1 MITIFNPEE
10 QKWPIKVW
18 LENEEQIGE
27 DCLQQAK
34 NLSNLPFLHQWVVL
48 MPDTHSGYGMPI
60 GGVIA
65 AEKVIIP
72 NAVGV
77 DIGCG
82 MSFVQTNIP
91 VERLIEIE
99 TPNGKLAQAIAGDI
113 LRNIPTGFEHHK
125 KKQQCE
131 SVARFLE
138 GMTPEEKDT
147 MPQELMKEL
156 DDAAYQ
162 VGTLIGNT
170 IDFIV
175 NDVELL
181 RYFAISFATA
191 ISAAIGAFGWVTLV
205 FAIME
210 KTAKQKILTE
220 IQEDWSLADLPEK
233 EKPQKPF
240 SRVEV
245 IIGIIFTVLF
255 IILVNQYSQLLGFYY
270 TLDGSI
276 QEMIP
281 LLNQEVFR
289 SYLPYING
297 MLVLQLLFSA
307 SKLVFRK
314 WTYPVATANLI
325 LNVLS
330 FVLLWFILQDKAI
343 LNPELVTKIGE
354 ATDGQRVLNTAFNS
368 IKAVFLFIFLLDS
381 FEGFHDAY
389 KNSKKPA

>member
-1 MITIFNPEE
+1 ME
-10 QKWPIKVW
+10 
-18 LENEEQIGE
+18 
-27 DCLQQAK
+27 LQER
-34 NLSNLPFLHQWVVL
+34 
-48 MPDTHSGYGMPI
+48 Y
-60 GGVIA
+60 IA
-65 AEKVIIP
+65 AGLKHIPPTEKDGVEKAMRRII
-72 NAVGV
+72 A
-77 DIGCG
+77 
-82 MSFVQTNIP
+82 
-91 VERLIEIE
+91 ERLQERGNASEE
-99 TPNGKLAQAIAGDI
+99 TEREVLRGLGSPRILAEKQ
-113 LRNIPTGFEHHK
+113 LREPPHLVGPELYGTYFLIVK
-125 KKQQCE
+125 IVMI
-131 SVARFLE
+131 VA
-138 GMTPEEKDT
+138 
-147 MPQELMKEL
+147 
-156 DDAAYQ
+156 
-162 VGTLIGNT
+162 VIGTLIGNT
-170 IDFIV
+170 VDFIV

-191 ISAAIGAFGWVTLV
+191 VSAAIGAFGWVTLV

-240 SRVEV
+240 SRVGV

-281 LLNQEVFR
+281 MLNQEVFR

-330 FVLLWFILQDKAI
+330 FVLLWFILQDTAI

-381 FEGFHDAY
+381 FEGFRDAY

>member
-1 MITIFNPEE
+1 ME
-10 QKWPIKVW
+10 
-18 LENEEQIGE
+18 
-27 DCLQQAK
+27 LQER
-34 NLSNLPFLHQWVVL
+34 
-48 MPDTHSGYGMPI
+48 Y
-60 GGVIA
+60 IA
-65 AEKVIIP
+65 AGLKHIPPTEKDEVEKAMRRII
-72 NAVGV
+72 A
-77 DIGCG
+77 
-82 MSFVQTNIP
+82 
-91 VERLIEIE
+91 ERLQERGDSSEE
-99 TPNGKLAQAIAGDI
+99 TEREVLRGLGSPRILAEKQ
-113 LRNIPTGFEHHK
+113 LREPPHLIGPELYGTYMLIVK
-125 KKQQCE
+125 IVMT
-131 SVARFLE
+131 VA
-138 GMTPEEKDT
+138 
-147 MPQELMKEL
+147 
-156 DDAAYQ
+156 
-162 VGTLIGNT
+162 VIGTLIGNT
-170 IDFIV
+170 VDFIV
-175 NDVELL
+175 NGETIL
-181 RYFAISFATA
+181 RYIAQSFAAA
-191 ISAAIGAFGWVTLV
+191 IGVAIGAFGWVTLV

-210 KTAKQKILTE
+210 RTAKQKILTE

-233 EKPQKPF
+233 EVPQKPF
-240 SRVEV
+240 NKVGV

-281 LLNQEVFR
+281 MLNQEVFR

-330 FVLLWFILQDKAI
+330 FVLLWFILQDTAI

>member
-1 MITIFNPEE
+1 ME
-10 QKWPIKVW
+10 
-18 LENEEQIGE
+18 
-27 DCLQQAK
+27 LQER
-34 NLSNLPFLHQWVVL
+34 
-48 MPDTHSGYGMPI
+48 Y
-60 GGVIA
+60 IA
-65 AEKVIIP
+65 AGLKHIPPTEKDGVEKAMRRII
-72 NAVGV
+72 A
-77 DIGCG
+77 
-82 MSFVQTNIP
+82 
-91 VERLIEIE
+91 ERLQERGNASEE
-99 TPNGKLAQAIAGDI
+99 TEREVLRGLGSPRILAEKQ
-113 LRNIPTGFEHHK
+113 LREPPHLIGPELYGTYFLIVK
-125 KKQQCE
+125 IVMI
-131 SVARFLE
+131 VA
-138 GMTPEEKDT
+138 
-147 MPQELMKEL
+147 
-156 DDAAYQ
+156 
-162 VGTLIGNT
+162 VIGTLIGNT
-170 IDFIV
+170 VDFIV

-240 SRVEV
+240 SRVGV

-281 LLNQEVFR
+281 MLNQEVFR

-330 FVLLWFILQDKAI
+330 FVLLWFILQDAAI
-343 LNPELVTKIGE
+343 LNPELVTKIAE
-354 ATDGQRVLNTAFNS
+354 ATDGQRVLDTAFNS

>member
-1 MITIFNPEE
+1 ME
-10 QKWPIKVW
+10 
-18 LENEEQIGE
+18 
-27 DCLQQAK
+27 LQER
-34 NLSNLPFLHQWVVL
+34 
-48 MPDTHSGYGMPI
+48 Y
-60 GGVIA
+60 IA
-65 AEKVIIP
+65 AGLKHIPLAEKEEVEKAMRRII
-72 NAVGV
+72 A
-77 DIGCG
+77 
-82 MSFVQTNIP
+82 
-91 VERLIEIE
+91 ERLQERGNASEE
-99 TPNGKLAQAIAGDI
+99 TEREVLRGLGSPRILAEKQ
-113 LRNIPTGFEHHK
+113 LREPPHLIGPELYGTYFLIVK
-125 KKQQCE
+125 IVMI
-131 SVARFLE
+131 VA
-138 GMTPEEKDT
+138 
-147 MPQELMKEL
+147 
-156 DDAAYQ
+156 
-162 VGTLIGNT
+162 VIGTLIGNT
-170 IDFIV
+170 VDFIV

-240 SRVEV
+240 SRVGV

-281 LLNQEVFR
+281 MLNQEVFR

-330 FVLLWFILQDKAI
+330 FVLLWFILQDTAI

>member
-1 MITIFNPEE
+1 ME
-10 QKWPIKVW
+10 
-18 LENEEQIGE
+18 
-27 DCLQQAK
+27 LQER
-34 NLSNLPFLHQWVVL
+34 
-48 MPDTHSGYGMPI
+48 Y
-60 GGVIA
+60 IA
-65 AEKVIIP
+65 AGLKHIPPTEKDGVEKAMRRII
-72 NAVGV
+72 A
-77 DIGCG
+77 
-82 MSFVQTNIP
+82 
-91 VERLIEIE
+91 ERLQERGNASEE
-99 TPNGKLAQAIAGDI
+99 TEREVLRGLGSPRILAEKQ
-113 LRNIPTGFEHHK
+113 LREPPHLIGPELYGTYFLIVK
-125 KKQQCE
+125 IVMI
-131 SVARFLE
+131 VA
-138 GMTPEEKDT
+138 
-147 MPQELMKEL
+147 
-156 DDAAYQ
+156 
-162 VGTLIGNT
+162 VIGTLIGNT
-170 IDFIV
+170 VDFIV

-191 ISAAIGAFGWVTLV
+191 ISAAIGAFGWVTPV

-240 SRVEV
+240 SRVGV

-281 LLNQEVFR
+281 MLNQEVFR

-330 FVLLWFILQDKAI
+330 FVLLWFILQDTAI

>member
-1 MITIFNPEE
+1 ME
-10 QKWPIKVW
+10 
-18 LENEEQIGE
+18 
-27 DCLQQAK
+27 LQER
-34 NLSNLPFLHQWVVL
+34 
-48 MPDTHSGYGMPI
+48 Y
-60 GGVIA
+60 IA
-65 AEKVIIP
+65 AGLKHIPPTEKD
-72 NAVGV
+72 G
-77 DIGCG
+77 
-82 MSFVQTNIP
+82 
-91 VERLIEIE
+91 VERAMRRIIAERLQERGDASEETEREVLRGLGSPRLLAEKQLKEPPHLIGPELYGTYMLIVKIVM
-99 TPNGKLAQAIAGDI
+99 T
-113 LRNIPTGFEHHK
+113 
-125 KKQQCE
+125 
-131 SVARFLE
+131 VA
-138 GMTPEEKDT
+138 
-147 MPQELMKEL
+147 
-156 DDAAYQ
+156 
-162 VGTLIGNT
+162 VIGTLIGNT
-170 IDFIV
+170 VDFIV
-175 NDVELL
+175 NGETIL
-181 RYFAISFATA
+181 RYIAQSFAAA
-191 ISAAIGAFGWVTLV
+191 IGVAIGAFGWVTLV

-240 SRVEV
+240 SRVGV

-281 LLNQEVFR
+281 MLNQEVFR

-330 FVLLWFILQDKAI
+330 FVLLWFILQDTAI

>member
-1 MITIFNPEE
+1 ME
-10 QKWPIKVW
+10 
-18 LENEEQIGE
+18 
-27 DCLQQAK
+27 LQER
-34 NLSNLPFLHQWVVL
+34 
-48 MPDTHSGYGMPI
+48 Y
-60 GGVIA
+60 IA
-65 AEKVIIP
+65 AGLKHIPPTEKDGVEKAMRRII
-72 NAVGV
+72 A
-77 DIGCG
+77 
-82 MSFVQTNIP
+82 
-91 VERLIEIE
+91 ERLQERGNASEE
-99 TPNGKLAQAIAGDI
+99 TEREVLRGLGSPRILAEKQ
-113 LRNIPTGFEHHK
+113 LREPPHLIGPELYGTYMLIVK
-125 KKQQCE
+125 IVMT
-131 SVARFLE
+131 VA
-138 GMTPEEKDT
+138 
-147 MPQELMKEL
+147 
-156 DDAAYQ
+156 
-162 VGTLIGNT
+162 VIGTLIGNT
-170 IDFIV
+170 VDFIV
-175 NDVELL
+175 NGETIL
-181 RYFAISFATA
+181 RYIAQSFAAA
-191 ISAAIGAFGWVTLV
+191 IGVAIGAFGWVTLV

-210 KTAKQKILTE
+210 RTAKQKILTE

-233 EKPQKPF
+233 EVPQKPF
-240 SRVEV
+240 NKVGV

-281 LLNQEVFR
+281 MLNQEVFR

-330 FVLLWFILQDKAI
+330 FVLLWFILQDTAI

-354 ATDGQRVLNTAFNS
+354 AADGQRVLNTAFNS

>member
-1 MITIFNPEE
+1 ME
-10 QKWPIKVW
+10 
-18 LENEEQIGE
+18 
-27 DCLQQAK
+27 LQER
-34 NLSNLPFLHQWVVL
+34 
-48 MPDTHSGYGMPI
+48 Y
-60 GGVIA
+60 IA
-65 AEKVIIP
+65 AGLKHIPLAEKEEVEKAMRRII
-72 NAVGV
+72 A
-77 DIGCG
+77 
-82 MSFVQTNIP
+82 
-91 VERLIEIE
+91 ERLQERGDPSEE
-99 TPNGKLAQAIAGDI
+99 TEREVLRGLGSPRLLA
-113 LRNIPTGFEHHK
+113 E
-125 KKQQCE
+125 KQLKE
-131 SVARFLE
+131 PPHLIGPELYGTYMLIVKIVMTVA
-138 GMTPEEKDT
+138 
-147 MPQELMKEL
+147 
-156 DDAAYQ
+156 
-162 VGTLIGNT
+162 VIGTLIGNT
-170 IDFIV
+170 VDFIV
-175 NDVELL
+175 NGETIL
-181 RYFAISFATA
+181 RYIAQSFAAA
-191 ISAAIGAFGWVTLV
+191 IGVAIGAFGWVTLV

-210 KTAKQKILTE
+210 RTAKQKILTE

-233 EKPQKPF
+233 EVPQKPF
-240 SRVEV
+240 NKVGV

-255 IILVNQYSQLLGFYY
+255 LVLVNQYSQLLGFYY

-281 LLNQEVFR
+281 MLNQEVFR

-330 FVLLWFILQDKAI
+330 FVLLWFILQDTAI

-381 FEGFHDAY
+381 FEGFRDAY

>member
-1 MITIFNPEE
+1 ME
-10 QKWPIKVW
+10 
-18 LENEEQIGE
+18 
-27 DCLQQAK
+27 LQER
-34 NLSNLPFLHQWVVL
+34 
-48 MPDTHSGYGMPI
+48 Y
-60 GGVIA
+60 IA
-65 AEKVIIP
+65 AGLKHIPLAEKEEVEKAMRRII
-72 NAVGV
+72 A
-77 DIGCG
+77 
-82 MSFVQTNIP
+82 
-91 VERLIEIE
+91 ERLQERGDPSEE
-99 TPNGKLAQAIAGDI
+99 TEREVLRGLGSPRLLA
-113 LRNIPTGFEHHK
+113 E
-125 KKQQCE
+125 KQLKE
-131 SVARFLE
+131 PPHLIGPELYGTYMLIVKIVMTVA
-138 GMTPEEKDT
+138 
-147 MPQELMKEL
+147 
-156 DDAAYQ
+156 
-162 VGTLIGNT
+162 VIGTLIGNT
-170 IDFIV
+170 VDFIV
-175 NDVELL
+175 NGETIL
-181 RYFAISFATA
+181 RYIAQSFAAA
-191 ISAAIGAFGWVTLV
+191 IGVAIGAFGWVTLV

-240 SRVEV
+240 SRVGV

-281 LLNQEVFR
+281 MLNQEVFR

-330 FVLLWFILQDKAI
+330 FVLLWFILQDTAI

>member
-1 MITIFNPEE
+1 MRRIIAERLQERGDPSEE
-10 QKWPIKVW
+10 T
-18 LENEEQIGE
+18 ERE
-27 DCLQQAK
+27 
-34 NLSNLPFLHQWVVL
+34 VL
-48 MPDTHSGYGMPI
+48 RGLGSPRLL
-60 GGVIA
+60 
-65 AEKVIIP
+65 AEKQLKEPPHLIGPELYGTYMLIVKIVMTVAVI
-72 NAVGV
+72 
-77 DIGCG
+77 
-82 MSFVQTNIP
+82 
-91 VERLIEIE
+91 
-99 TPNGKLAQAIAGDI
+99 
-113 LRNIPTGFEHHK
+113 
-125 KKQQCE
+125 
-131 SVARFLE
+131 
-138 GMTPEEKDT
+138 
-147 MPQELMKEL
+147 
-156 DDAAYQ
+156 
-162 VGTLIGNT
+162 GTLIGNT
-170 IDFIV
+170 VDFIV
-175 NDVELL
+175 NGETIL
-181 RYFAISFATA
+181 RYIAQSFAAA
-191 ISAAIGAFGWVTLV
+191 IGVAIGAFGWVTLV

-210 KTAKQKILTE
+210 RTAKQKILTE

-233 EKPQKPF
+233 EVPQKPF
-240 SRVEV
+240 NKVGV

-281 LLNQEVFR
+281 MLNQEVFR

-330 FVLLWFILQDKAI
+330 FVLLWFILQDTAI

>member
-1 MITIFNPEE
+1 ME
-10 QKWPIKVW
+10 
-18 LENEEQIGE
+18 
-27 DCLQQAK
+27 LQER
-34 NLSNLPFLHQWVVL
+34 
-48 MPDTHSGYGMPI
+48 Y
-60 GGVIA
+60 IA
-65 AEKVIIP
+65 AGLKHIPPTEKDGVEKAMRRII
-72 NAVGV
+72 A
-77 DIGCG
+77 
-82 MSFVQTNIP
+82 
-91 VERLIEIE
+91 ERLQERGNASEE
-99 TPNGKLAQAIAGDI
+99 TEREVLRGLGSPRILAEKQ
-113 LRNIPTGFEHHK
+113 LREPPHLIGPELYGTYFLIVK
-125 KKQQCE
+125 IVMI
-131 SVARFLE
+131 VA
-138 GMTPEEKDT
+138 
-147 MPQELMKEL
+147 
-156 DDAAYQ
+156 
-162 VGTLIGNT
+162 VIGTLIGNT
-170 IDFIV
+170 VDFIV

-240 SRVEV
+240 SIVGV

-281 LLNQEVFR
+281 MLNQEVFR
-289 SYLPYING
+289 TYLPYING

-330 FVLLWFILQDKAI
+330 FVLLWFILQDTAI
-343 LNPELVTKIGE
+343 LNPELVTKIAE

>member
-1 MITIFNPEE
+1 VEKAMRRIIAERLQERGDPSEE
-10 QKWPIKVW
+10 T
-18 LENEEQIGE
+18 ERE
-27 DCLQQAK
+27 
-34 NLSNLPFLHQWVVL
+34 VL
-48 MPDTHSGYGMPI
+48 RGLGSPRLL
-60 GGVIA
+60 
-65 AEKVIIP
+65 AEKQLKEPPHLIGPELYGTYMLIVKIVMTVAVI
-72 NAVGV
+72 
-77 DIGCG
+77 
-82 MSFVQTNIP
+82 
-91 VERLIEIE
+91 
-99 TPNGKLAQAIAGDI
+99 
-113 LRNIPTGFEHHK
+113 
-125 KKQQCE
+125 
-131 SVARFLE
+131 
-138 GMTPEEKDT
+138 
-147 MPQELMKEL
+147 
-156 DDAAYQ
+156 
-162 VGTLIGNT
+162 GTLIGNT
-170 IDFIV
+170 VDFIV
-175 NDVELL
+175 NGETIL
-181 RYFAISFATA
+181 RYIAQSFAAA
-191 ISAAIGAFGWVTLV
+191 IGVAIGAFGWVTLV

-210 KTAKQKILTE
+210 RTAKQKILTE

-233 EKPQKPF
+233 EVPQKPF
-240 SRVEV
+240 NKVGV

-281 LLNQEVFR
+281 MLNQEVFR

-330 FVLLWFILQDKAI
+330 FVLLWFILQDTAI

-381 FEGFHDAY
+381 FEGFHDAS

>member
-1 MITIFNPEE
+1 ME
-10 QKWPIKVW
+10 
-18 LENEEQIGE
+18 
-27 DCLQQAK
+27 LQER
-34 NLSNLPFLHQWVVL
+34 
-48 MPDTHSGYGMPI
+48 Y
-60 GGVIA
+60 IA
-65 AEKVIIP
+65 AGLKHIPPTEKDGVEKAMRRII
-72 NAVGV
+72 A
-77 DIGCG
+77 
-82 MSFVQTNIP
+82 
-91 VERLIEIE
+91 ERLQERGNASEE
-99 TPNGKLAQAIAGDI
+99 TEREVLRGLGSPRILAEKQ
-113 LRNIPTGFEHHK
+113 LREPPHLIGPELYGTYFLIVK
-125 KKQQCE
+125 IVMI
-131 SVARFLE
+131 VA
-138 GMTPEEKDT
+138 
-147 MPQELMKEL
+147 
-156 DDAAYQ
+156 
-162 VGTLIGNT
+162 VIGTLIGNT
-170 IDFIV
+170 VDFIV

-240 SRVEV
+240 NKVGV

-281 LLNQEVFR
+281 MLNQEVFR

-330 FVLLWFILQDKAI
+330 FVLLWFILQDTAI

>member
-1 MITIFNPEE
+1 ME
-10 QKWPIKVW
+10 
-18 LENEEQIGE
+18 
-27 DCLQQAK
+27 LQER
-34 NLSNLPFLHQWVVL
+34 
-48 MPDTHSGYGMPI
+48 Y
-60 GGVIA
+60 IA
-65 AEKVIIP
+65 AGLKHIPPTEKDGVEKAMRRII
-72 NAVGV
+72 A
-77 DIGCG
+77 
-82 MSFVQTNIP
+82 
-91 VERLIEIE
+91 ERLQERGDPSEE
-99 TPNGKLAQAIAGDI
+99 TEREVLRGLGSPRLLA
-113 LRNIPTGFEHHK
+113 E
-125 KKQQCE
+125 KQLKE
-131 SVARFLE
+131 PPHLIGPELYGTYMLIVKIVMTVA
-138 GMTPEEKDT
+138 
-147 MPQELMKEL
+147 
-156 DDAAYQ
+156 
-162 VGTLIGNT
+162 VIGTLIGNT
-170 IDFIV
+170 VDFIV
-175 NDVELL
+175 NGETIL
-181 RYFAISFATA
+181 RYIAQSFAAA
-191 ISAAIGAFGWVTLV
+191 IGVAIGAFGWVTLV

-210 KTAKQKILTE
+210 RTAKQKILTE

-233 EKPQKPF
+233 EVPQKPF
-240 SRVEV
+240 NKVGV

-281 LLNQEVFR
+281 MLNQEVFR

-330 FVLLWFILQDKAI
+330 FVLLWFILQDTAI

>member
-1 MITIFNPEE
+1 ME
-10 QKWPIKVW
+10 
-18 LENEEQIGE
+18 
-27 DCLQQAK
+27 LQER
-34 NLSNLPFLHQWVVL
+34 
-48 MPDTHSGYGMPI
+48 Y
-60 GGVIA
+60 IA
-65 AEKVIIP
+65 AGLKHIPPTEKDGVKKAMRRII
-72 NAVGV
+72 A
-77 DIGCG
+77 
-82 MSFVQTNIP
+82 
-91 VERLIEIE
+91 ERLQERGNASEE
-99 TPNGKLAQAIAGDI
+99 TEREVLRGLGSPRILAEKQ
-113 LRNIPTGFEHHK
+113 LREPPHLIGPELYGTYFLIVK
-125 KKQQCE
+125 IVMI
-131 SVARFLE
+131 VA
-138 GMTPEEKDT
+138 
-147 MPQELMKEL
+147 
-156 DDAAYQ
+156 
-162 VGTLIGNT
+162 VIGTLIGNT
-170 IDFIV
+170 VDFIV

-240 SRVEV
+240 SRVGV

-281 LLNQEVFR
+281 MLNQEVFR

-330 FVLLWFILQDKAI
+330 FVLLWFILQDTAI

>member
-1 MITIFNPEE
+1 ME
-10 QKWPIKVW
+10 
-18 LENEEQIGE
+18 
-27 DCLQQAK
+27 LQER
-34 NLSNLPFLHQWVVL
+34 
-48 MPDTHSGYGMPI
+48 Y
-60 GGVIA
+60 IA
-65 AEKVIIP
+65 AGLKHIPPTEKDGVEKAMRRII
-72 NAVGV
+72 A
-77 DIGCG
+77 
-82 MSFVQTNIP
+82 
-91 VERLIEIE
+91 ERLQERGNASEE
-99 TPNGKLAQAIAGDI
+99 TEREVLRGLGSPRILAEKQ
-113 LRNIPTGFEHHK
+113 LREPPHLIGPELYGTYFLIVK
-125 KKQQCE
+125 IVMI
-131 SVARFLE
+131 VA
-138 GMTPEEKDT
+138 
-147 MPQELMKEL
+147 
-156 DDAAYQ
+156 
-162 VGTLIGNT
+162 VIGTLIGNT
-170 IDFIV
+170 VDFIV

-240 SRVEV
+240 SIVGV

-281 LLNQEVFR
+281 MLNQEVFR

-330 FVLLWFILQDKAI
+330 FVLLWFILQDTAI

>member
-1 MITIFNPEE
+1 ME
-10 QKWPIKVW
+10 
-18 LENEEQIGE
+18 
-27 DCLQQAK
+27 LQER
-34 NLSNLPFLHQWVVL
+34 
-48 MPDTHSGYGMPI
+48 Y
-60 GGVIA
+60 IA
-65 AEKVIIP
+65 AGLKHIPPTEKDGVEKAMRRII
-72 NAVGV
+72 A
-77 DIGCG
+77 
-82 MSFVQTNIP
+82 
-91 VERLIEIE
+91 ERLQERGDASEE
-99 TPNGKLAQAIAGDI
+99 TEREVLRGLGSPRILA
-113 LRNIPTGFEHHK
+113 E
-125 KKQQCE
+125 KQLKE
-131 SVARFLE
+131 PPHLIGPELYGTYMLIVKIVMTVA
-138 GMTPEEKDT
+138 
-147 MPQELMKEL
+147 
-156 DDAAYQ
+156 
-162 VGTLIGNT
+162 VIGTLIGNT
-170 IDFIV
+170 VDFIV

-210 KTAKQKILTE
+210 RTAKQKILTE

-233 EKPQKPF
+233 EVPQKPF
-240 SRVEV
+240 NKVGV

-281 LLNQEVFR
+281 MLNQEVFR

-330 FVLLWFILQDKAI
+330 FVLLWFILQDTAI

-354 ATDGQRVLNTAFNS
+354 AADGQRVLNTAFNS

>member
-1 MITIFNPEE
+1 ME
-10 QKWPIKVW
+10 
-18 LENEEQIGE
+18 
-27 DCLQQAK
+27 LQER
-34 NLSNLPFLHQWVVL
+34 
-48 MPDTHSGYGMPI
+48 Y
-60 GGVIA
+60 IA
-65 AEKVIIP
+65 AGLKHIPLAEKEEVEKAMRRII
-72 NAVGV
+72 A
-77 DIGCG
+77 
-82 MSFVQTNIP
+82 
-91 VERLIEIE
+91 ERLQERGNASEE
-99 TPNGKLAQAIAGDI
+99 TEREVLRGLGSPRILA
-113 LRNIPTGFEHHK
+113 E
-125 KKQQCE
+125 KQLKE
-131 SVARFLE
+131 PPHLIGPELYGTYMLIVKIVMTVA
-138 GMTPEEKDT
+138 
-147 MPQELMKEL
+147 
-156 DDAAYQ
+156 
-162 VGTLIGNT
+162 VIGTLIGNT
-170 IDFIV
+170 VDFIV
-175 NDVELL
+175 NGETIL
-181 RYFAISFATA
+181 RYIAQSFAAA
-191 ISAAIGAFGWVTLV
+191 IGVAIGAFGWVTLV

-210 KTAKQKILTE
+210 RTAKQKILTE

-233 EKPQKPF
+233 EVPQKPF
-240 SRVEV
+240 NKVGV

-281 LLNQEVFR
+281 MLNQEVFR

-330 FVLLWFILQDKAI
+330 FVLLWFILQDTAI

>member
-1 MITIFNPEE
+1 ME
-10 QKWPIKVW
+10 
-18 LENEEQIGE
+18 
-27 DCLQQAK
+27 LQER
-34 NLSNLPFLHQWVVL
+34 
-48 MPDTHSGYGMPI
+48 Y
-60 GGVIA
+60 IA
-65 AEKVIIP
+65 AGLKHIPPTEKDGVEKAMRRII
-72 NAVGV
+72 A
-77 DIGCG
+77 
-82 MSFVQTNIP
+82 
-91 VERLIEIE
+91 ERLQERGNASEE
-99 TPNGKLAQAIAGDI
+99 TEREVLRGLGSPRILAEKQ
-113 LRNIPTGFEHHK
+113 LREPPHLIGPELYGTYMLIVK
-125 KKQQCE
+125 IVMT
-131 SVARFLE
+131 VA
-138 GMTPEEKDT
+138 
-147 MPQELMKEL
+147 
-156 DDAAYQ
+156 
-162 VGTLIGNT
+162 VIGTLIGNT
-170 IDFIV
+170 VDFIV
-175 NDVELL
+175 NGETIL
-181 RYFAISFATA
+181 RYIAQSFAAA
-191 ISAAIGAFGWVTLV
+191 IGVAIGAFGWVTLV

-210 KTAKQKILTE
+210 RTAKQKILTE

-233 EKPQKPF
+233 EVPQKPF
-240 SRVEV
+240 NKVGV

-281 LLNQEVFR
+281 MLNQEVFR

-330 FVLLWFILQDKAI
+330 FVLLWFILQDTAI

>member
-1 MITIFNPEE
+1 ME
-10 QKWPIKVW
+10 
-18 LENEEQIGE
+18 
-27 DCLQQAK
+27 LQER
-34 NLSNLPFLHQWVVL
+34 
-48 MPDTHSGYGMPI
+48 Y
-60 GGVIA
+60 IA
-65 AEKVIIP
+65 AGLKHIPPIEKNGVEKAMRRII
-72 NAVGV
+72 A
-77 DIGCG
+77 
-82 MSFVQTNIP
+82 
-91 VERLIEIE
+91 ERLQERGNASEE
-99 TPNGKLAQAIAGDI
+99 TEREVLRGLGSPRILAEKQ
-113 LRNIPTGFEHHK
+113 LREPPHLIGPELYGTYFLIVK
-125 KKQQCE
+125 IVMI
-131 SVARFLE
+131 VA
-138 GMTPEEKDT
+138 
-147 MPQELMKEL
+147 
-156 DDAAYQ
+156 
-162 VGTLIGNT
+162 VIGTLIGNT
-170 IDFIV
+170 VDFIV

-240 SRVEV
+240 SRVGV

-281 LLNQEVFR
+281 MLNQEVFR

-330 FVLLWFILQDKAI
+330 FVLLWFILQDTAI

>member
-1 MITIFNPEE
+1 ME
-10 QKWPIKVW
+10 
-18 LENEEQIGE
+18 
-27 DCLQQAK
+27 LQER
-34 NLSNLPFLHQWVVL
+34 
-48 MPDTHSGYGMPI
+48 Y
-60 GGVIA
+60 IA
-65 AEKVIIP
+65 AGLKHIPPTEKDGVEKAMRRII
-72 NAVGV
+72 A
-77 DIGCG
+77 
-82 MSFVQTNIP
+82 
-91 VERLIEIE
+91 ERLQERGNASEE
-99 TPNGKLAQAIAGDI
+99 TEREVLRGLGSPRLLA
-113 LRNIPTGFEHHK
+113 E
-125 KKQQCE
+125 KQLKE
-131 SVARFLE
+131 PPHLIGPELYGTYMLIVKIVMTVA
-138 GMTPEEKDT
+138 
-147 MPQELMKEL
+147 
-156 DDAAYQ
+156 
-162 VGTLIGNT
+162 VIGTLIGNT
-170 IDFIV
+170 VDFIV
-175 NDVELL
+175 NGETIL
-181 RYFAISFATA
+181 RYIAQSFAAA
-191 ISAAIGAFGWVTLV
+191 IGVAIGAFGWVTLV

-210 KTAKQKILTE
+210 RTAKQKILTE

-233 EKPQKPF
+233 EVPQKPF
-240 SRVEV
+240 NKVGV

-281 LLNQEVFR
+281 MLNQEVFR

-330 FVLLWFILQDKAI
+330 FVLLWFILQDTAI

>member
-1 MITIFNPEE
+1 ME
-10 QKWPIKVW
+10 
-18 LENEEQIGE
+18 
-27 DCLQQAK
+27 LQER
-34 NLSNLPFLHQWVVL
+34 
-48 MPDTHSGYGMPI
+48 Y
-60 GGVIA
+60 IA
-65 AEKVIIP
+65 AGLKHIPLAEKEEVEKAMRRII
-72 NAVGV
+72 A
-77 DIGCG
+77 
-82 MSFVQTNIP
+82 
-91 VERLIEIE
+91 ERLQERGDPSEE
-99 TPNGKLAQAIAGDI
+99 TEREVLRGLGSPRLLA
-113 LRNIPTGFEHHK
+113 E
-125 KKQQCE
+125 KQLKE
-131 SVARFLE
+131 PPHLIGPELYGTYMLIVKIVMTVA
-138 GMTPEEKDT
+138 
-147 MPQELMKEL
+147 
-156 DDAAYQ
+156 
-162 VGTLIGNT
+162 VIGTLIGNT
-170 IDFIV
+170 VDFIV
-175 NDVELL
+175 NGETIL
-181 RYFAISFATA
+181 RYIAQSFAAA
-191 ISAAIGAFGWVTLV
+191 IGVAIGAFGWVTLV

-210 KTAKQKILTE
+210 RTAKQKILTE

-233 EKPQKPF
+233 EVPQKPF
-240 SRVEV
+240 NKVGV

-281 LLNQEVFR
+281 MLNQEVFR

-330 FVLLWFILQDKAI
+330 FVLLWFILQDTAI

-354 ATDGQRVLNTAFNS
+354 AADGQRVLNTAFNS

>member
-1 MITIFNPEE
+1 ME
-10 QKWPIKVW
+10 
-18 LENEEQIGE
+18 
-27 DCLQQAK
+27 LQER
-34 NLSNLPFLHQWVVL
+34 
-48 MPDTHSGYGMPI
+48 Y
-60 GGVIA
+60 IA
-65 AEKVIIP
+65 AGLKHIPPTEKDGVEKAMRRII
-72 NAVGV
+72 A
-77 DIGCG
+77 
-82 MSFVQTNIP
+82 
-91 VERLIEIE
+91 ERLQERGNASEE
-99 TPNGKLAQAIAGDI
+99 TEREVLRGLGSPRILAEKQ
-113 LRNIPTGFEHHK
+113 LREPPHLIGPELYGTSMLIVK
-125 KKQQCE
+125 IVMT
-131 SVARFLE
+131 VA
-138 GMTPEEKDT
+138 
-147 MPQELMKEL
+147 
-156 DDAAYQ
+156 
-162 VGTLIGNT
+162 VIGTLIGNT
-170 IDFIV
+170 VDFIV
-175 NDVELL
+175 NGETIL
-181 RYFAISFATA
+181 RYIAQSFAAA
-191 ISAAIGAFGWVTLV
+191 IGVAIGAFGWVTLV

-210 KTAKQKILTE
+210 RTAKQKILTE

-233 EKPQKPF
+233 EVPQKPF
-240 SRVEV
+240 NKVGV

-281 LLNQEVFR
+281 MLNQEVFR

-330 FVLLWFILQDKAI
+330 FVLLWFILQDTAI

>member
-1 MITIFNPEE
+1 ME
-10 QKWPIKVW
+10 
-18 LENEEQIGE
+18 
-27 DCLQQAK
+27 LQER
-34 NLSNLPFLHQWVVL
+34 
-48 MPDTHSGYGMPI
+48 Y
-60 GGVIA
+60 IA
-65 AEKVIIP
+65 AGLKHIPPTEKDGVEKAMRRII
-72 NAVGV
+72 A
-77 DIGCG
+77 
-82 MSFVQTNIP
+82 
-91 VERLIEIE
+91 ERLQERGNASEE
-99 TPNGKLAQAIAGDI
+99 TEREVLRGLGSPRILAEKQ
-113 LRNIPTGFEHHK
+113 LREPPHLIGPELYGTYMLIVK
-125 KKQQCE
+125 IVMT
-131 SVARFLE
+131 VA
-138 GMTPEEKDT
+138 
-147 MPQELMKEL
+147 
-156 DDAAYQ
+156 
-162 VGTLIGNT
+162 VIGTLIGNT
-170 IDFIV
+170 VDFIV
-175 NDVELL
+175 NGETIL
-181 RYFAISFATA
+181 RYIAQSFAAA
-191 ISAAIGAFGWVTLV
+191 IGVAIGAFGWVTLV

-210 KTAKQKILTE
+210 RTAKQKILTE

-233 EKPQKPF
+233 EVPQKPF
-240 SRVEV
+240 NKVGV

-281 LLNQEVFR
+281 MLNQEVFR

-330 FVLLWFILQDKAI
+330 FVLLWFILQDTAI
-343 LNPELVTKIGE
+343 LNPERVTKIGE

-368 IKAVFLFIFLLDS
+368 MKAVFLFIFLLDS

>member
-1 MITIFNPEE
+1 ME
-10 QKWPIKVW
+10 
-18 LENEEQIGE
+18 
-27 DCLQQAK
+27 LQER
-34 NLSNLPFLHQWVVL
+34 
-48 MPDTHSGYGMPI
+48 Y
-60 GGVIA
+60 IA
-65 AEKVIIP
+65 AGLKHIPPTEKDGVEKAMRRII
-72 NAVGV
+72 A
-77 DIGCG
+77 
-82 MSFVQTNIP
+82 
-91 VERLIEIE
+91 ERLQERGNASEE
-99 TPNGKLAQAIAGDI
+99 TEREVLRGLGSPRILAEKQ
-113 LRNIPTGFEHHK
+113 LREPPHLIGPELYGTYFLIVK
-125 KKQQCE
+125 IVMI
-131 SVARFLE
+131 VA
-138 GMTPEEKDT
+138 
-147 MPQELMKEL
+147 
-156 DDAAYQ
+156 
-162 VGTLIGNT
+162 VIGTLIGNT
-170 IDFIV
+170 VDFIV

-210 KTAKQKILTE
+210 KTAKQKTLTE

-240 SRVEV
+240 SRVGV

-281 LLNQEVFR
+281 MLNQEVFR
-289 SYLPYING
+289 SYLPCING
-297 MLVLQLLFSA
+297 MLVLQLLFST

-330 FVLLWFILQDKAI
+330 FVLLWFILQDIAI

>member
-1 MITIFNPEE
+1 ME
-10 QKWPIKVW
+10 
-18 LENEEQIGE
+18 
-27 DCLQQAK
+27 LQER
-34 NLSNLPFLHQWVVL
+34 
-48 MPDTHSGYGMPI
+48 Y
-60 GGVIA
+60 IA
-65 AEKVIIP
+65 AGLKHIPPTEKDGVEKAMRRII
-72 NAVGV
+72 A
-77 DIGCG
+77 
-82 MSFVQTNIP
+82 
-91 VERLIEIE
+91 ERLQERGNASEE
-99 TPNGKLAQAIAGDI
+99 TEREVLRGLGSPRI
-113 LRNIPTGFEHHK
+113 LTE
-125 KKQQCE
+125 KQLRE
-131 SVARFLE
+131 PPHLIGPELYGTYFLIVKIVMIVA
-138 GMTPEEKDT
+138 
-147 MPQELMKEL
+147 
-156 DDAAYQ
+156 
-162 VGTLIGNT
+162 VIGTLIGNT
-170 IDFIV
+170 VDFIV

-240 SRVEV
+240 SRVGV

-281 LLNQEVFR
+281 MLNQEVFR

-330 FVLLWFILQDKAI
+330 FVLLWFILQDTAI

>member
-1 MITIFNPEE
+1 ME
-10 QKWPIKVW
+10 
-18 LENEEQIGE
+18 
-27 DCLQQAK
+27 LQER
-34 NLSNLPFLHQWVVL
+34 
-48 MPDTHSGYGMPI
+48 Y
-60 GGVIA
+60 IA
-65 AEKVIIP
+65 AGLKHIPPTEKDGVEKAMRRII
-72 NAVGV
+72 A
-77 DIGCG
+77 
-82 MSFVQTNIP
+82 
-91 VERLIEIE
+91 ERLQERGNASEE
-99 TPNGKLAQAIAGDI
+99 TEREVLRGLGSPRILAEKQ
-113 LRNIPTGFEHHK
+113 LREPPHLIGPELYGTYFLIVK
-125 KKQQCE
+125 IVMI
-131 SVARFLE
+131 VA
-138 GMTPEEKDT
+138 
-147 MPQELMKEL
+147 
-156 DDAAYQ
+156 
-162 VGTLIGNT
+162 VIGTLIGNT
-170 IDFIV
+170 VDFIV

-210 KTAKQKILTE
+210 RTAKEKILRE

-233 EKPQKPF
+233 EVPQKPF
-240 SRVEV
+240 SRIGV

-255 IILVNQYSQLLGFYY
+255 LVLVNQYSQLLGFYY

-281 LLNQEVFR
+281 VLNQEVFR
-289 SYLPYING
+289 SYLPYINA

-330 FVLLWFILQDKAI
+330 FILLWFILQDTAT
-343 LNPELVTKIGE
+343 LNPELVTKIAE

-389 KNSKKPA
+389 KNRKKPV

>member
-1 MITIFNPEE
+1 MRRIIAERLQERGNASEE
-10 QKWPIKVW
+10 T
-18 LENEEQIGE
+18 ERE
-27 DCLQQAK
+27 
-34 NLSNLPFLHQWVVL
+34 VL
-48 MPDTHSGYGMPI
+48 RGLGSPRLL
-60 GGVIA
+60 
-65 AEKVIIP
+65 AEKQLKEPPHLIGPELYGTYMLIVKIVMTVAVI
-72 NAVGV
+72 
-77 DIGCG
+77 
-82 MSFVQTNIP
+82 
-91 VERLIEIE
+91 
-99 TPNGKLAQAIAGDI
+99 
-113 LRNIPTGFEHHK
+113 
-125 KKQQCE
+125 
-131 SVARFLE
+131 
-138 GMTPEEKDT
+138 
-147 MPQELMKEL
+147 
-156 DDAAYQ
+156 
-162 VGTLIGNT
+162 GTLIGNT
-170 IDFIV
+170 VDFIV
-175 NDVELL
+175 NGETIL
-181 RYFAISFATA
+181 RYIAQSFAAA
-191 ISAAIGAFGWVTLV
+191 IGVAIGAFGWVTLV

-210 KTAKQKILTE
+210 RTAKQKILTE

-240 SRVEV
+240 SRVGV

-281 LLNQEVFR
+281 MLNQEVFR

-330 FVLLWFILQDKAI
+330 FVLLWFILQDTAI